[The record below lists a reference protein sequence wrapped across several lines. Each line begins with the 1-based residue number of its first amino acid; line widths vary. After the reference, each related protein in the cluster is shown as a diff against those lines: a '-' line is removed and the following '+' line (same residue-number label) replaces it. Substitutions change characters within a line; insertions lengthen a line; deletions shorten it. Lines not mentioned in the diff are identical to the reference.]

1 MLNHEGAKKG
11 SKNMPTDSW
20 TPDELD
26 LVAAELKL
34 RFPKKGFT
42 FYHSLEFTPDQVEEA
57 AESVLPQH
65 RHKSISDY
73 HDIRRPMFDAFSRI
87 GQPPG
92 KRPALAIVPGNTGPG
107 GSIKWSPQEWEAVI
121 LELHQ
126 VCPTGFDER
135 LKNVNIS
142 HVRLA
147 MEVLEIPRRRQ
158 FKQIVGFKEQALR
171 TWDDLPIDVKDP
183 SKAERAIVDFPSGP
197 VMAPPLTS
205 KTKQNPTAAA
215 LQKAFTEPPKPVKKA
230 EIPVITEKPRKKRV
244 SWTSEE
250 WLMIAREMYRQDPF
264 GNLLTSTFP
273 RLDLGAM
280 RAAQRKIFT
289 WDNHKALKNPT
300 GLREPLIEAFAALKL
315 EIASQKPTDAAE
327 NQVKAASA
335 EVPMSPAEVAKQNR
349 IKSLAKANA
358 ERAKL
363 SPEER
368 RASTL
373 KGHATRLAKKAKL
386 AGVVTEVVAKTPEE
400 VKPVSPVVQELAK
413 SSTIRPP
420 VETAPAAQEPQFI
433 HSPAS
438 EMAFFGKVLNAA
450 TPLMNVLIDEAVSRL
465 APTLISGLLPQLE
478 KSLGGLI
485 HAAVASQMPKM
496 EAYLHH
502 QAAQIPPKQIVE
514 TAAQVALAP
523 VEPEQQVWATARA
536 EDVAKPP
543 ERLSKAELAQYL
555 PQPIEKAKKPK
566 IAMLMSL
573 GPQREQ
579 IRFSFPEYEFVF
591 IDHGHGIKDAA
602 KSCVL
607 FVAVEKFVNSNN
619 RQQIKAY
626 VAPEILKYVDGG
638 VSAIKRQIHVWK
650 AQQPK

>member
-11 SKNMPTDSW
+11 FKNMPTDSW
-20 TPDELD
+20 TSDELD
-26 LVAAELKL
+26 LIATELKT
-34 RFPKKGFT
+34 RFPKKAGLS
-42 FYHSLEFTPDQVEEA
+42 FYKLEFTPDQVEEA
-57 AESVLPQH
+57 AEAVLPQH

-73 HDIRRPMFDAFSRI
+73 HDIRRPMFDAFTRI
-87 GQPPG
+87 AQPPG
-92 KRPALAIVPGNTGPG
+92 KRPVLAIVPGKSDSEGRIT
-107 GSIKWSPQEWEAVI
+107 WSPQEWEAVI

-126 VCPTGFDER
+126 VCSTGFAER
-135 LKNVNIS
+135 LRNVNIG

-183 SKAERAIVDFPSGP
+183 SKAERVIVDFPSGP

-205 KTKQNPTAAA
+205 KTKESPMASA
-215 LQKAFTEPPKPVKKA
+215 LQKAFTEPQKPQKP
-230 EIPVITEKPRKKRV
+230 IITEKPRKKRV
-244 SWTSEE
+244 SWTDEE

-264 GNLLTSTFP
+264 SNLLTSTFP
-273 RLDLGAM
+273 RIDLAAM
-280 RAAQRKIFT
+280 KAAQRKIFT
-289 WDNHKALKNPT
+289 WDKHKALKNSE
-300 GLREPLIEAFAALKL
+300 GLREPLIAAFVALKL
-315 EIASQKPTDAAE
+315 EIAGQKPSDAAE
-327 NQVKAASA
+327 TQVKAVTVSA
-335 EVPMSPAEVAKQNR
+335 EVPMSPVEITKQKR
-349 IKSLAKANA
+349 LKSLMKAHA
-358 ERAKL
+358 ARAKL

-386 AGVVTEVVAKTPEE
+386 AEVVTKTAEE
-400 VKPVSPVVQELAK
+400 VKPVDPVVHELAQ
-413 SSTIRPP
+413 SASIRPP
-420 VETAPAAQEPQFI
+420 VATAPVAQETHFVPL
-433 HSPAS
+433 PAS

-478 KSLGGLI
+478 KSLGGMI
-485 HAAVASQMPKM
+485 ERAVAAQMPKIVAPAVPYSGPVGPVFQ
-496 EAYLHH
+496 EPSNPVLTVS
-502 QAAQIPPKQIVE
+502 AA
-514 TAAQVALAP
+514 AP
-523 VEPEQQVWATARA
+523 VVLEPQPEAGY
-536 EDVAKPP
+536 KPQ
-543 ERLSKAELAQYL
+543 ERLSKAQLAQYL
-555 PQPIEKAKKPK
+555 PQPTEKAKKPK

-573 GPQREQ
+573 GAQREQ

-607 FVAVEKFVNSNN
+607 FIAVEKFINTNN
-619 RQQIKAY
+619 KQQIKAY
-626 VAPEILKYVDGG
+626 VSPEILKYVDGG